1 MDAGSN
7 VIDEYGSINFFRSV
21 ATKSCSKVPMR
32 VAKKMPYKKCKLVPS
47 VDCGIVLKKVP
58 DLICYPEVVEDCKN
72 EVEEVPFI
80 DKERKC
86 ELLIFEDC
94 IPVYS
99 INQFR
104 SVYRYIVLLD

>member
-1 MDAGSN
+1 M
-7 VIDEYGSINFFRSV
+7 
-21 ATKSCSKVPMR
+21 
-32 VAKKMPYKKCKLVPS
+32 PS

-104 SVYRYIVLLD
+104 SVYRYIVLLDWRKDSSGSLQEKEIGYRRNHIE